1 MKRGQIYA
9 CAAPKPQTCQ
19 GTAFARVMLA
29 PHPLRKEQEGNL
41 VKLGEAEVH
50 PQG

>member
-1 MKRGQIYA
+1 MKQI
-9 CAAPKPQTCQ
+9 AAPKPQACQ
-19 GTAFARVMLA
+19 GTAFAREMLD
-29 PHPLRKEQEGNL
+29 PQPLKKGAGGCP